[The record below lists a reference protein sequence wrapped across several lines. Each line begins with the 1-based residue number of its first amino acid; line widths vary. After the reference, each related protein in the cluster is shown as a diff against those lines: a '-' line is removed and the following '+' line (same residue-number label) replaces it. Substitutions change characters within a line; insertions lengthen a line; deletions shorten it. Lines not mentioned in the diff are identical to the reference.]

1 MNPLYVP
8 YAKDILS
15 GTDIKVCTVVG
26 FPLGSN
32 KTSTKIFE
40 AMESVR
46 DGVDELDIVMN
57 IGSAK
62 EGKWEE
68 VRKEIYDIV
77 MATPRVIHKVIIE
90 TCYLTDEEKK
100 RACEVIIEAG
110 AEFVKT
116 STGYGVSGVKVRDIK
131 LIKSIVGDKL
141 KIKVSGGIKTLNK
154 AFSLIKVGTNTIG
167 TSSGVSIMEE
177 FVKIV

>member
-1 MNPLYVP
+1 M
-8 YAKDILS
+8 
-15 GTDIKVCTVVG
+15 
-26 FPLGSN
+26 
-32 KTSTKIFE
+32 E
-40 AMESVR
+40 AVKE
-46 DGVDELDIVMN
+46 GADELDIVMN
-57 IGSAK
+57 LGLLKKS
-62 EGKWEE
+62 KWDE
-68 VRKEIYDIV
+68 VKKEISDIV
-77 MATPRVIHKVIIE
+77 IATPRVIHKVIIE
-90 TCYLTDEEKK
+90 TCYLTDDEKK
-100 RACEVIIEAG
+100 RACEIIIESG

-141 KIKVSGGIKTLNK
+141 KIKASGCIKTLNK